1 MLPPD
6 RHHLWCSPSAK
17 ANTIGGWLSPTV
29 TTFGG
34 LVGSALVHAFDL
46 DDKHTFDKSSET
58 IHKLCTF
65 FANEN
70 E

>member
-1 MLPPD
+1 MV
-6 RHHLWCSPSAK
+6 A
-17 ANTIGGWLSPTV
+17 

-46 DDKHTFDKSSET
+46 DDEDTFDKSSEA

-70 E
+70 G